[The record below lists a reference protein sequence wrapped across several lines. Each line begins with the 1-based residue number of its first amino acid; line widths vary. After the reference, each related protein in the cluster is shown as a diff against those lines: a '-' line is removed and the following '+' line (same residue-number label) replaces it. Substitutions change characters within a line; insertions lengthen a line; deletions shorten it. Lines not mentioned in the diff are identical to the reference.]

1 MFLSSFSVSCQC
13 LPLILIAVPVPGKE
27 LQGHSSQKLLP
38 PLLLLLLLLN
48 VVAAVS
54 GDSPVPVSGF
64 LGEQV
69 VLPCTYK
76 GNVPVSL
83 LRVIWKTLGTK
94 TLYEFRDGD
103 DDLSKQDSQFEN
115 RTNLFK
121 DQLEQGNW
129 SVLLSDLRE
138 TDQGEYLCLIYKR
151 TVVQHF
157 LEQRDCV
164 YLSVRVHSTQEPNE
178 ILETDYGPG
187 LSTGARVGLGIG
199 IAAVFVVP
207 GIVGYIVLKRQ
218 RRNCVRSQHS
228 SDRNEASNGVPL
240 REVVCSGEARSLV
253 PTAPEHQDGAAGEQN
268 LLGNGAAQH

>member
-54 GDSPVPVSGF
+54 
-64 LGEQV
+64 
-69 VLPCTYK
+69 
-76 GNVPVSL
+76 
-83 LRVIWKTLGTK
+83 
-94 TLYEFRDGD
+94 
-103 DDLSKQDSQFEN
+103 
-115 RTNLFK
+115 
-121 DQLEQGNW
+121 
-129 SVLLSDLRE
+129 
-138 TDQGEYLCLIYKR
+138 
-151 TVVQHF
+151 
-157 LEQRDCV
+157 
-164 YLSVRVHSTQEPNE
+164 VHSTQEPNE